1 MTGIIQVFKV
11 GKHTSANGITRD
23 YTADELRQ
31 CAADYNEALHAAPF
45 VVGHPKDTAPSYG
58 WPDKFVFDEST
69 GVLGVVPKQVDAD
82 FAEMVNA
89 KRFPKVSMSFYLP
102 ESPANPKPGT
112 LYPRHVGF
120 LGAQPPAV
128 KGLKEA
134 SFTEDEE
141 GVVEHTDG
149 WGFDSTAGVFRS
161 LREWIISKFGL
172 EAADTAI
179 PSWQISVVQDACTDA
194 VADAAVEAVAE
205 GAPIPDATAFQEGAT
220 ITVID
225 TAAGGTETTFVV
237 EAGAVHKVA
246 DEAASFAER
255 ESAIEAAE
263 AALQAR
269 ERAVLA
275 AEVAS
280 FCETLNMPAE
290 QTARAR
296 ALLMHAESTPEV
308 EVSFAEG
315 ADPAPVATL
324 LREFLQSIPPAVQ
337 FGEVAAPVEAPAAP
351 QADVSVPAGFG
362 AAPEAMQLLG
372 AAQAYQ
378 RANPGVSLSAAALA
392 VSQQA

>member
-1 MTGIIQVFKV
+1 MTGIIQVFKT
-11 GKHTSANGITRD
+11 GKHTSANGITRE

-58 WPDKFVFDEST
+58 WPDKFVFDENT
-69 GVLGVVPKQVDAD
+69 GVLGVVPKDVDAE
-82 FAEMVNA
+82 FAELVNG

-102 ESPANPKPGT
+102 ESPSNPKPGT

-134 SFTEDEE
+134 SFNEADE
-141 GVVEHTDG
+141 GVVEHSD
-149 WGFDSTAGVFRS
+149 WAELDTAGLFRN
-161 LREWIISKFGL
+161 LRDWIIGAFGL
-172 EAADTAI
+172 DTANQVI
-179 PSWQISVVQDACTDA
+179 PDWQINTIRDTALETSDTPACLFQEGDEG
-194 VADAAVEAVAE
+194 AAPAAAE
-205 GAPIPDATAFQEGAT
+205 GATL
-220 ITVID
+220 ITVLD
-225 TAAGGTETTFVV
+225 TANTGTETTFVV
-237 EAGAVHKVA
+237 ENGTAHKV
-246 DEAASFAER
+246 DDAASFAER

-263 AALQAR
+263 AALRAR
-269 ERAVLA
+269 EQAVLE

-296 ALLMHAESTPEV
+296 ALLMHAESTPAV

-315 ADPAPVATL
+315 AEAAPVATL
-324 LREFLQSIPPAVQ
+324 LRDFLQSIPPAVQ
-337 FGEVAAPVEAPAAP
+337 FGEVAAPVDAPAAP
-351 QADVSVPAGFG
+351 QADVSVPTGFG
-362 AAPEAMQLLG
+362 AAPEALQLLG